1 MNKFLPAIKTVEF
14 AVAEFLT
21 VTANEKI
28 AHGIPVQVSGTF
40 TTICI
45 EGLAAASYET
55 KRVSGQD
62 IYTSKLNFR
71 IGEQQVMP
79 WNLET
84 FLSNRNLVYRITDV
98 NKRQWLMGTNEMPFP
113 VSASKRDNP
122 ADPSGVNISE
132 LEITYIDLFPFL
144 EIV

>member
-1 MNKFLPAIKTVEF
+1 MENFLPGIKTVEF
-14 AVAEFLT
+14 AIAYLLT
-21 VTANEKI
+21 INANEKI
-28 AHGIPVQVSGTF
+28 AHGIPVQVLGTF

-71 IGEQQVMP
+71 VGEQQVMP
-79 WNLET
+79 WHMET
-84 FLSNRNLVYRITDV
+84 FLSNRNIVYRLTDI
-98 NKRQWLMGTNEMPFP
+98 NRRQWLMGTNEKPFP

-122 ADPSGVNISE
+122 ADPSGINISAIE
-132 LEITYIDLFPFL
+132 VTYSNLFPFL
-144 EIV
+144 DIE

>member
-1 MNKFLPAIKTVEF
+1 
-14 AVAEFLT
+14 
-21 VTANEKI
+21 
-28 AHGIPVQVSGTF
+28 
-40 TTICI
+40 
-45 EGLAAASYET
+45 
-55 KRVSGQD
+55 
-62 IYTSKLNFR
+62 NFR

-84 FLSNRNLVYRITDV
+84 FLSNRNLVYRLTDV

-113 VSASKRDNP
+113 VSTSKRDNP

>member
-14 AVAEFLT
+14 AIAEFLT
-21 VTANEKI
+21 VTSDEKI
-28 AHGIPVQVSGTF
+28 AHGIPVRVSGTF
-40 TTICI
+40 TAICI

-55 KRVSGQD
+55 KRISGQD
-62 IYTSKLNFR
+62 VYTSKLSFR

-84 FLSNRNLVYRITDV
+84 FLANRNVIYRLTDV
-98 NKRQWLMGTNEMPFP
+98 NKRQWLMGTHETPFP
-113 VSASKRDNP
+113 VSTAKHDNP

-132 LEITYIDLFPFL
+132 LEITYTNLFPFL

>member
-1 MNKFLPAIKTVEF
+1 MNQFLPAIKIVEY
-14 AVAEFLT
+14 ALAEFLT
-21 VTANEKI
+21 VTVDEKI
-28 AHGIPVQVSGTF
+28 AHGISVQVSGTF

-45 EGLAAASYET
+45 EGLAAANYET
-55 KRVSGQD
+55 KRVSSQD

-84 FLSNRNLVYRITDV
+84 FLANRNIVYRLTDV
-98 NKRQWLMGTNEMPFP
+98 NNRQWLMGTNEMPFP
-113 VSASKRDNP
+113 VSAVKHDNP

-132 LEITYIDLFPFL
+132 LEITYTSLFPFL
-144 EIV
+144 KIE